1 MVHGSIQWNISNERG
16 LHMIH
21 QGLIQILRAQ
31 PKKFL
36 PLNELVFMLN
46 RRTRYHKI
54 HNHKKHNCLSKYIKI
69 KYGGIIKF
77 LDDYCLYG
85 IRIKNNT
92 EYVYLMD
99 DETLS
104 EQTLINSTKRIT
116 ADNEWVLV
124 S

>member
-21 QGLIQILRAQ
+21 QSLIHILREQ

-36 PLNELVFMLN
+36 PLNELVFLLN
-46 RRTRYHKI
+46 SRTRYHKI
-54 HNHKKHNCLSKYIKI
+54 HNHKKHNCLIKYIKI

-77 LDDYCLYG
+77 LDNYSLYG
-85 IRIKNNT
+85 IRIKNNIN
-92 EYVYLMD
+92 YIYLMD
-99 DETLS
+99 DESLS

-116 ADNEWVLV
+116 RDNEWVLV